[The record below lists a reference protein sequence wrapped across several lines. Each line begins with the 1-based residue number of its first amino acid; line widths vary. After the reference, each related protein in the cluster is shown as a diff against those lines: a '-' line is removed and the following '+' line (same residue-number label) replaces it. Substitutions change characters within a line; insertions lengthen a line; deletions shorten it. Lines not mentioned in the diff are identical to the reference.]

1 MSEAVIKVTNV
12 RKTFRRYKRNIQ
24 KVQHM
29 LLLNNA
35 GEKNNVFRD
44 VSFEINKGEKVAI
57 ITKPGGGKT
66 TMLKLIAGIIK
77 PEKGSIEVRG
87 NITAILDYKCGFDSN
102 LTCRDNYEMRCA
114 LLGWPR
120 DVMKAREAEIFKFAG
135 LRKVK
140 DQQMKSFKGS
150 GINRLSFAIYTY
162 EKPDI
167 LLFDEK
173 FVFGNKNYTA
183 RCKEQLKKQ
192 ISDPDVTF
200 VMSANR
206 LNVAAEFC
214 TRGIILNDG
223 VVVFDGSYEEASAY
237 YLENIGASASRKSK
251 NKNEEDAASEGAADE
266 GDNYAD
272 DDGSGMD

>member
-1 MSEAVIKVTNV
+1 MTE
-12 RKTFRRYKRNIQ
+12 KTDLIEILNHINPGLLSYEEWCDVGMALKYEGRSADDWESWSMRDPGRY
-24 KVQHM
+24 HP
-29 LLLNNA
+29 
-35 GEKNNVFRD
+35 GE
-44 VSFEINKGEKVAI
+44 
-57 ITKPGGGKT
+57 
-66 TMLKLIAGIIK
+66 
-77 PEKGSIEVRG
+77 
-87 NITAILDYKCGFDSN
+87 
-102 LTCRDNYEMRCA
+102 CA
-114 LLGWPR
+114 KKW
-120 DVMKAREAEIFKFAG
+120 
-135 LRKVK
+135 
-140 DQQMKSFKGS
+140 KSFKGS

-223 VVVFDGSYEEASAY
+223 VVEFDGSYEDASAY

-251 NKNEEDAASEGAADE
+251 NKNEEEAASEGAADE
-266 GDNYAD
+266 SDNYAD